1 MLTILFAFLASVLL
15 TGLVRAYLLRRKVLD
30 IPNGRSSHSVP
41 TPRGGGLSIV
51 VVFLGIVLWFAY
63 RGAISAGLGSALIGG
78 GLAVAG
84 VGFLDDHF
92 RVPARLRLLIHFAA
106 AGWALWRL
114 NGVGPLHLGGIIW
127 NFGWAGQLLALV
139 GLVWMINLYNFM
151 DGLDGL
157 AGMEAVCASVLAVPL
172 LTWGGLGGLAQCA
185 LVLAAASAGF
195 LVWNWPSA
203 KIFMGDVGSG
213 FLGFVF
219 GILAIST
226 AKERPWLLWP
236 WLILLSVF
244 VVDATVTL
252 LRRALSGARLYEAHC
267 SHAFQHAARRWSSHS
282 KVTLTIAAV
291 NVIWLFPL
299 ALGACVWQAAGPL
312 FAEVALVPLVYMAL
326 RYGAGQE
333 ASAAERACSE
343 TEVRVAVN
351 SEVRMTSS
359 RLFANVMR
367 RLVARTRL
375 LSRSAQFA
383 IFVLSA
389 IGAFLLRFEFV
400 MPPQFLRHLYFA
412 VATWVIVKS
421 LVFHLHGLHRG
432 WWRFVSTPDL
442 LRIASANIIG
452 SLAGGLVILIFGPPG
467 FPRSLYFLDFLL
479 CFMATTGIRV
489 AVRLLAEATANSNLK
504 GAQRTLIYGGGT
516 AGVMLL
522 RESRSNPSL
531 NYSIVG
537 FIDDDLTKSNL
548 RIQGVPVLGAGTE
561 LATLAV
567 KHDIQLVLI
576 ALPSATGTEMTRIL
590 RLCQEARV
598 RFRTV
603 PSMAELVEGPALATQ
618 IRDVAVE
625 DLLGRNP
632 VRLEE
637 KQIRANIEGKVVMVT
652 GAAGSIGS
660 ELCRQI
666 ARFHPAG
673 IVGFE
678 IAESPLFEIDREM
691 CQCFPA
697 IPFHP
702 EIGSIQNRARV
713 DEVLR
718 QYSPAVIY
726 HAAAYKH
733 VPLMEAHVFEA
744 IENNVFGTHNLA
756 VAAAEHGVENFVMI
770 SSDKAVRP
778 TNVMGATKRI
788 AELLLLEL
796 QENGQENGDR
806 QPFSEAEN
814 GVSPHFRT
822 KYVAV
827 RFGNVLGSNG
837 SVIPIFKKQ
846 IAAGGPVTVT
856 HPDMRRF
863 FMTIPEACQL
873 VLQAAVIGKG
883 GQICVLDMGEP
894 VKIVDLARNLILL
907 SGLKPDEDIKIEFTG
922 MRPGEKLYEEL
933 STMLEDTAPT
943 AHEKIRIFVGNG
955 MPEGNIQTWL
965 DSLDEICEAR
975 DVGRLVVALK
985 EIVLDYSPSTHLLKR
1000 MIESRGR
1007 YATSAAGSRAI

>member
-1 MLTILFAFLASVLL
+1 V
-15 TGLVRAYLLRRKVLD
+15 
-30 IPNGRSSHSVP
+30 
-41 TPRGGGLSIV
+41 
-51 VVFLGIVLWFAY
+51 
-63 RGAISAGLGSALIGG
+63 
-78 GLAVAG
+78 
-84 VGFLDDHF
+84 
-92 RVPARLRLLIHFAA
+92 
-106 AGWALWRL
+106 
-114 NGVGPLHLGGIIW
+114 
-127 NFGWAGQLLALV
+127 
-139 GLVWMINLYNFM
+139 
-151 DGLDGL
+151 
-157 AGMEAVCASVLAVPL
+157 
-172 LTWGGLGGLAQCA
+172 
-185 LVLAAASAGF
+185 
-195 LVWNWPSA
+195 
-203 KIFMGDVGSG
+203 
-213 FLGFVF
+213 
-219 GILAIST
+219 
-226 AKERPWLLWP
+226 
-236 WLILLSVF
+236 
-244 VVDATVTL
+244 
-252 LRRALSGARLYEAHC
+252 
-267 SHAFQHAARRWSSHS
+267 
-282 KVTLTIAAV
+282 
-291 NVIWLFPL
+291 
-299 ALGACVWQAAGPL
+299 
-312 FAEVALVPLVYMAL
+312 
-326 RYGAGQE
+326 
-333 ASAAERACSE
+333 
-343 TEVRVAVN
+343 
-351 SEVRMTSS
+351 
-359 RLFANVMR
+359 
-367 RLVARTRL
+367 
-375 LSRSAQFA
+375 
-383 IFVLSA
+383 
-389 IGAFLLRFEFV
+389 
-400 MPPQFLRHLYFA
+400 
-412 VATWVIVKS
+412 VKS

-442 LRIASANIIG
+442 VRIASANIIG
-452 SLAGGLVILIFGPPG
+452 SIAGGLVILVFGPRG

-489 AVRLLAEATANSNLK
+489 AVRLLAEATANSGLK
-504 GAQRTLIYGGGT
+504 GAQRTVIYGGGA

-531 NYSIVG
+531 NYSIIG

-561 LATLAV
+561 LAGLAL

-590 RLCQEARV
+590 RQCQEARV

-625 DLLGRNP
+625 DLLGRNA

-637 KQIRANIEGKVVMVT
+637 EQIRATLEGKVVMVT

-666 ARFHPAG
+666 ARFRPAG

-678 IAESPLFEIDREM
+678 IGESPLFEIDREM
-691 CQCFPA
+691 CQSFPA

-713 DEVLR
+713 DEVLH
-718 QYSPAVIY
+718 QYSPAVVY

-733 VPLMEAHVFEA
+733 VPLMETHVFEA

-756 VAAAEHGVENFVMI
+756 VAAAEHGVEDFVMI

-778 TNVMGATKRI
+778 TNVMGATKRV
-788 AELLLLEL
+788 AELLLLGL
-796 QENGQENGDR
+796 QNGG
-806 QPFSEAEN
+806 
-814 GVSPHFRT
+814 T

-856 HPDMRRF
+856 HPEMRRF

-933 STMLEDTAPT
+933 STLLEDTAPT
-943 AHEKIRIFVGNG
+943 AHEKIRIFTGNG
-955 MPEGNIQTWL
+955 MPESSIQTWL
-965 DSLDEICEAR
+965 GSLGEICETR
-975 DVGRLVVALK
+975 DVGGLVVALK

-1000 MIESRGR
+1000 AIEPRGR
-1007 YATSAAGSRAI
+1007 YAASAVVH